1 MNGYEQRGILGVDV
15 NQPQAI
21 ILGLSAQFGWAD
33 CGVRVTV
40 FRTCTMSKHTIMHS
54 STLQMQSSCAGL
66 PCLQYSSLHVKQS

>member
-21 ILGLSAQFGWAD
+21 ILGLSAQLGGAD

-40 FRTCTMSKHTIMHS
+40 F
-54 STLQMQSSCAGL
+54 
-66 PCLQYSSLHVKQS
+66 